1 LSLSLEVINN
11 FSKKEFLYHE
21 LLIKNQNLIFNTDLN
36 KLLDINNNNIT
47 INQTNNNN
55 EYSFIKKQFANRFL
69 AFVQTYQMEN
79 SEQDDSEY
87 MTIYIKNLLNNS
99 YFSKLLNDFAN
110 QNKLEVS
117 LTNLIYKIE

>member
-1 LSLSLEVINN
+1 MSLSLEVINN